1 MGANLSTPTT
11 LFSFNPTLHHK
22 CKYWLNVCAHR
33 ADFMV
38 GMKQFLWNTRGG
50 MPFYFIS
57 EYASDSKPANSIS
70 RQVKKAMQTLVH

>member
-38 GMKQFLWNTRGG
+38 RMKQFLWNMRGDAFL
-50 MPFYFIS
+50 FYQRVCLGLKT
-57 EYASDSKPANSIS
+57 SKFY
-70 RQVKKAMQTLVH
+70 QQTG